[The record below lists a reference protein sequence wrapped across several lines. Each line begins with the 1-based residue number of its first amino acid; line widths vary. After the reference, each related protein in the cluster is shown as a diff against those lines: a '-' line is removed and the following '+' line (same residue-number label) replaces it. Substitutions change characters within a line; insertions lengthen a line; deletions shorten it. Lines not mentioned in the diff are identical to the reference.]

1 MEAIILKKGVFLNN
15 DINCTSIRKTIMQI
29 KMNKPLRDPEKK
41 ISIEYRVS
49 NKSMSKTLAIDFVFV
64 IM

>member
-1 MEAIILKKGVFLNN
+1 M
-15 DINCTSIRKTIMQI
+15 IRNATMQI

-49 NKSMSKTLAIDFVFV
+49 NKSRSKTLEIEFVLD
-64 IM
+64 ILYIKLIIPKNTNKRAKL